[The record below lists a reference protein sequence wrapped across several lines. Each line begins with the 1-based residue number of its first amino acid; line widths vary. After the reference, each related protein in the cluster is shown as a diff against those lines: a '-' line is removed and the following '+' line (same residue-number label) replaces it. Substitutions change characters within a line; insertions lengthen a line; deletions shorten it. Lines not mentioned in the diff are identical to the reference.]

1 MPGRCPSPFSIVDVL
16 TVLLVSFKIL
26 VEKFKEDYLQN
37 KALSESGELERVM
50 LGALYSTS

>member
-1 MPGRCPSPFSIVDVL
+1 M
-16 TVLLVSFKIL
+16 SFKIL